1 MAMILVSAPSF
12 IGDMALGKFYLWVSV
27 SLSIGMIIPTE
38 GLSSGFSERVGVET
52 AYRLLLLKE
61 GDQSGSVGK
70 EDFILLPICTL

>member
-1 MAMILVSAPSF
+1 MILVSAPSF

-27 SLSIGMIIPTE
+27 SLSIGIIPTE
-38 GLSSGFSERVGVET
+38 GLSSGFSETVGVET

-70 EDFILLPICTL
+70 EDFILLLICAL